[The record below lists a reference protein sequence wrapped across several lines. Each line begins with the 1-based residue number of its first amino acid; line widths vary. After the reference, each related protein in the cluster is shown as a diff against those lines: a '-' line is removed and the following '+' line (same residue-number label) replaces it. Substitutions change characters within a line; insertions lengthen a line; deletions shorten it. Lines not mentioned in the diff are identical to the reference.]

1 MSNLAKQSNDYM
13 TISEVSKETD
23 IPAHVIRFWETKF
36 TSIKPVKRTG
46 GRRFY
51 TKNDIDLLRKIDTL
65 VHEKGYTIRG
75 ASKVISSEQQNVQS
89 IGGDESSSLSQIKA
103 KLLATKQT
111 LEEIKVAVTNLG

>member
-89 IGGDESSSLSQIKA
+89 ISGDESSSLSQIKA